1 MYAANVEP
9 LECEIDCEINI
20 LRIYQLFYSIDKF
33 EKTINY
39 CILCTKFP

>member
-9 LECEIDCEINI
+9 IKCEIDLEINI
-20 LRIYQLFYSIDKF
+20 LRIYQFFYSINKF

-39 CILCTKFP
+39 CILRTKFP